1 MPVSHCPSSQKLTRL
16 NPAQVAFSGIGS
28 LSMAAIKRARADYE
42 GVVLEQMAEH
52 RRRLEDL
59 LSSPKLADGH
69 HASGETSFCGLH
81 LKGAVRLR

>member
-1 MPVSHCPSSQKLTRL
+1 M
-16 NPAQVAFSGIGS
+16 AFSGIGS

-69 HASGETSFCGLH
+69 HASGETSSVDCRPER
-81 LKGAVRLR
+81 AVRLR

>member
-1 MPVSHCPSSQKLTRL
+1 
-16 NPAQVAFSGIGS
+16 
-28 LSMAAIKRARADYE
+28 MAAIKRARADYE

-52 RRRLEDL
+52 CRRLEDL

-69 HASGETSFCGLH
+69 HASGETCFAECM